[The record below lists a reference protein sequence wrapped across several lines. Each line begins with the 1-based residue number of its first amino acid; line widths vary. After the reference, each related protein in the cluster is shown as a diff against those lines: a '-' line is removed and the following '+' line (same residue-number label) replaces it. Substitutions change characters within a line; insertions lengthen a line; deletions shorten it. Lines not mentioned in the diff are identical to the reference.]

1 MDSEKEKKK
10 DLKKS
15 VLRKRTIFF
24 VYCLFFV
31 LIWFFFPSPPISLL
45 RDQWETERNRESW
58 NEKLIKH
65 GGGGKNVRYKNE
77 IK

>member
-31 LIWFFFPSPPISLL
+31 LIWFFFSFPSYLPVKRSV
-45 RDQWETERNRESW
+45 RNRESW
-58 NEKLIKH
+58 NEKLIKRGG